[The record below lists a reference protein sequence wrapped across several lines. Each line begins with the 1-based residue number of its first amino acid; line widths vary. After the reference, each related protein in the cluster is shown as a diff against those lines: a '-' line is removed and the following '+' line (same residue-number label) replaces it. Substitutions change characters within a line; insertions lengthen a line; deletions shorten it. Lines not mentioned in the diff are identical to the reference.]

1 MLEELGKSNNI
12 TFSIDTDDSFLTEN
26 KIVDELPLEALDKKI
41 EEFVF
46 EEKTTPLA
54 PKLEK
59 EVQAIGLINGA
70 IGITK
75 LVQKDKK
82 QEIVKKE
89 KKEKTVAIHST
100 RNVTWNGVGKVYRGY
115 NIVDEETAEKWLTR
129 EHIRIATPSEVAAEY
144 GL

>member
-26 KIVDELPLEALDKKI
+26 KIVDELPLEAVDKKI

-46 EEKTTPLA
+46 EEKSTPLA

-59 EVQAIGLINGA
+59 EVQAIGFINGA

>member
-12 TFSIDTDDSFLTEN
+12 TFSIDADDSFLTEN
-26 KIVDELPLEALDKKI
+26 KIVDELPLEAVDKKI

-129 EHIRIATPSEVAAEY
+129 EHIRIATPAEVAAEY

>member
-12 TFSIDTDDSFLTEN
+12 TFSIDADDSFLTEN
-26 KIVDELPLEALDKKI
+26 KIVDELPLEAVDKKI

-89 KKEKTVAIHST
+89 KREKTVAIHST